1 MKIQNLVYA
10 AFTLVAILSGCGQS
24 KQKRDLIQID
34 VTANFPEKE
43 FLLQDVFDVE
53 YVPLETRDSF
63 LTMGHI
69 QAVNDEFIVSRNKG
83 RQDGDIYVFDRKTG
97 KGVST
102 FNHLGQGNGEYMNVL
117 EVIMDA
123 PQRELYVNS
132 HWIKK
137 IFVYDIEGNYKR
149 SFNHNGAT
157 FYHKYAVLD
166 SFLVCDD
173 IDWDHATDGG
183 KALKDHYLAVS
194 KEDGRII
201 KAAPIPYE
209 EKISTVIF
217 APDKKD
223 WRYAGRTGMSCCNGD
238 VLLMETS
245 SDTIYRFKQDLSL
258 VPFSVRTPSIHQ
270 VDNLFLYPLFCSGKQ
285 YLFYVLVKK
294 EHDFKTNEGFPTTN
308 LVYDKKDGSV
318 YKVSVYNADYTEET
332 PLKIEGEV
340 FVLRAFNQ
348 NGVAFTQTLY
358 ASDLVEAYQEGR
370 LKGRLKEIAST
381 LDEEDN
387 PVILIAKYKQ

>member
-24 KQKRDLIQID
+24 KQKNDLIQID

-117 EVIMDA
+117 EVIMDV

-149 SFNHNGAT
+149 SFNHNGAA
-157 FYHKYAVLD
+157 FYQKYAVLD

-173 IDWDHATDGG
+173 VDWDHAAKDG

-194 KEDGRII
+194 KEDGHII

-223 WRYAGRTGMSCCNGD
+223 WREAGRAGMSCCNGD

-270 VDNLFLYPLFCSGKQ
+270 VDNLFLYPLFCSDKR

-308 LVYDKKDGSV
+308 LMYDKKDGSV

-332 PLKIEGEV
+332 PLKIAGEV
-340 FVLRAFNQ
+340 FVLRTFNQ